1 MKIIIAG
8 GGIGGLVAALS
19 LHKAGFEVKVFES
32 VKEIKPLGVGIN
44 LLPHS
49 VRVLTNLGLQD
60 KIAENAVET
69 KDLVYANKHGQIFW
83 SEPRGRFAGYKWQQ
97 FSVHRGDFQMLL
109 WTEARRIIGAENI
122 KVNHHLQ
129 AFHSTDNS
137 VTATFIDRETGNV
150 QCHETGDI
158 LIGADG
164 INSVVRQKLYP
175 TEGGV
180 KYSGNVLYRGTTL
193 MKPYLTGASM
203 VMIGHLGQKMVVY
216 PIENALNTEGYQ
228 LINWVGNL
236 REGADY
242 QLKVRDWNRQADKQR
257 LVDLYKNWQFDWLN
271 VPEMIENALTL
282 DEANGSGIYEFPMS
296 DRDPLPRWTFGRVT
310 LLGDAA
316 HPMYPI
322 GSNGASQA
330 ILDADALTN
339 ALMEESNIDAALL
352 RYDNERV
359 SVTGKIVLQNRQKGP
374 DFIMDLMEER
384 FPDGFSEGEIPHGEL
399 EGIMEN
405 YKQVAGFDIQTL
417 NSKV

>member
-32 VKEIKPLGVGIN
+32 VREIKPLGVGIN

-49 VRVLTNLGLQD
+49 VRVLTNLGLGP
-60 KIAENAVET
+60 KIAQNAVET
-69 KDLVYANKHGQIFW
+69 KDLVYANRHGQLFW
-83 SEPRGRFAGYKWQQ
+83 EEPRGRFAGYKWAQ
-97 FSVHRGDFQMLL
+97 FSVHRGNLQMLL
-109 WTEARRIIGAENI
+109 FHEVQRVIGADNI
-122 KVNHHLQ
+122 KTNHHLQ
-129 AFHSTDNS
+129 EFDDVGNGIL
-137 VTATFIDRETGNV
+137 ATFIDRETGVV
-150 QCHETGDI
+150 QCHEKGDI

-193 MKPYLTGASM
+193 MKPFLTGASM
-203 VMIGHLGQKMVVY
+203 AMIGSLKQKMVVY
-216 PIENALNTEGYQ
+216 PIENSLNTEGYQ

-236 REGADY
+236 KEGDDY
-242 QLKVRDWNRQADKQR
+242 QLKVRDWNRETDKNR
-257 LVDLYKNWQFDWLN
+257 LLNIYKDWAFDWLD
-271 VPEMIENALTL
+271 VPAMIDGAE
-282 DEANGSGIYEFPMS
+282 SIYEFPMS

-330 ILDADALTN
+330 ILDVDALTN
-339 ALMEESNIDAALL
+339 ALIEEANIDTALK
-352 RYDNERV
+352 RYDSERV
-359 SVTGKIVLQNRQKGP
+359 PATAKVVLQNRQKGP

-384 FPDGFSEGEIPHGEL
+384 FPNGFSEGEIPHEEL
-399 EGIMEN
+399 ANIMEN
-405 YKQVAGFDIQTL
+405 YKQVAGFDIKTL
-417 NSKV
+417 NKKA

>member
-8 GGIGGLVAALS
+8 GGIGGLVTALC
-19 LHKAGFEVKVFES
+19 LHKAGFDVKVFES
-32 VKEIKPLGVGIN
+32 AKEIKPLGVGIN

-49 VRVLTNLGLQD
+49 IRILTHLGLEPR
-60 KIAENAVET
+60 IAENAVET

-83 SEPRGRFAGYKWQQ
+83 DEPRGRFAGYKWQQ
-97 FSVHRGDFQMLL
+97 FSVHRGDLQMLL
-109 WTEARRIIGAENI
+109 FEETKKRIGEGHI
-122 KVNHHLQ
+122 KTNHHLQ
-129 AFHSTDNS
+129 DFEDTEDGIL
-137 VTATFIDRETGNV
+137 ATFIDRETGEV
-150 QCHETGDI
+150 QCHEEGDI

-203 VMIGHLGQKMVVY
+203 VMIGHLKQKMVAY
-216 PIENALNTEGYQ
+216 PIHNKLNEEGHQ

-236 REGADY
+236 RENDEH
-242 QLKVRDWNRQADKQR
+242 QLTVRDWNRQADKQR
-257 LVDLYKNWQFDWLN
+257 LLDIYKTWTFDWLD
-271 VPEMIENALTL
+271 VPAMIA
-282 DEANGSGIYEFPMS
+282 GSESIYEFPMS

-339 ALMEESNIDAALL
+339 ALIEESDIFNALN
-352 RYDNERV
+352 RYDQERV
-359 SVTGKIVLQNRQKGP
+359 PATSKVVLQNRQKGP

-384 FPDGFSEGEIPHGEL
+384 FPEGFSEGEIPHEEL

-405 YKQVAGFDIQTL
+405 YKKVAGFDIQTL